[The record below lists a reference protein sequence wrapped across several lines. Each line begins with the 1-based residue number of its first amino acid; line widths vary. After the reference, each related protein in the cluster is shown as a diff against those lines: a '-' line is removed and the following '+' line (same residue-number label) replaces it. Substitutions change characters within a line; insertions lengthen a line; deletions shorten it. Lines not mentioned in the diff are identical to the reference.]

1 MPHDIFISYSSKDRN
16 IADSI
21 CAKLEEQGIRCWM
34 APRDILPG
42 QNYAESIIKAI
53 NSCKVFVLFWTA
65 NANTSGHILNEVDQA
80 FNQGNTIIPFR
91 IEEVEPSMS
100 LRYYIGRAHWLNAF
114 SPPLEEHIRTLAE
127 IILGYLGRP
136 LELKPEPLPEPSEP
150 VQAET
155 VLNEPAGKEPED
167 HLPAEALIEP
177 ATLPAAEKE
186 EVVRRPKPRG
196 GISIRRKVFL
206 PIAAGILLLA
216 FLVWLLASG
225 ALHGLSPAKQVPTPG
240 STATTVSPAPT
251 NTLVHPVVTATPL
264 PAAST
269 PTATKSP
276 TFTSTPQPAWVTDFS
291 TPILNAI
298 ANRPPDIQD
307 DFSARQPGW
316 NFQVVK
322 NNDPGLN
329 CSNTALT
336 VSNGRL
342 QLKSVPPRGCYAIAS
357 LTAVMSDYVLQVD
370 VDLSRLSPGQNSD
383 ISFLRRNITLHSDG
397 SWGSVS
403 CHPDCYFSDEGQVP
417 LDPAQLVTIQMISYG
432 TRFAF
437 FINGLPAYYSE
448 TGGSENSYA
457 VRFSV
462 DGGKTSSSGN
472 IAEFDNL
479 KVWDLYKVDLSSN
492 AK

>member
-1 MPHDIFISYSSKDRN
+1 
-16 IADSI
+16 
-21 CAKLEEQGIRCWM
+21 
-34 APRDILPG
+34 
-42 QNYAESIIKAI
+42 
-53 NSCKVFVLFWTA
+53 VFVLFWTA

-80 FNQGNTIIPFR
+80 FNQGITIIPFR
-91 IEEVEPSMS
+91 IEEVEPSLS

-114 SPPLEEHIRTLAE
+114 SPPLAEDIRTLAG
-127 IILGYLGRP
+127 IILSYLGRP
-136 LELKPEPLPEPSEP
+136 LELKPEPLPGPSEP

-155 VLNEPAGKEPED
+155 VLVEPAGKEPED
-167 HLPAEALIEP
+167 HLPAEAVIEP

-186 EVVRRPKPRG
+186 EVVQRPKPRG

-251 NTLVHPVVTATPL
+251 STLVHPVATATLIPPTATATTRPSATATPL
-264 PAAST
+264 
-269 PTATKSP
+269 
-276 TFTSTPQPAWVTDFS
+276 PAWVTDFS

-298 ANRPPDIQD
+298 ANRPPVIQD
-307 DFSARQPGW
+307 DFSTRQTGW
-316 NFQVVK
+316 SFQVYK
-322 NNDPGLN
+322 NDPSLN

-342 QLKSVPPRGCYAIAS
+342 QLKSGPARDCYAIAA

-370 VDLSRLSPGQNSD
+370 VDLSRLSPSQNTY

-397 SWGSVS
+397 SWGIVS
-403 CHPDCYFSDEGQVP
+403 CQPQPCYNSEEGQVP
-417 LDPAQLVTIQMISYG
+417 LDPAQPVTIQMISYG

-437 FINGLPAYYSE
+437 FINGLPVHYSE
-448 TGGSENSYA
+448 TGGNENSYS
-457 VRFSV
+457 VNFSV
-462 DGGKTSSSGN
+462 DGGNTSSSRN

-479 KVWDLYKVDLSSN
+479 KVWDLYKVDLSSI